1 MKKIDR
7 IIAALPRNSEHRLN
21 ALFILVHLA
30 KGEAVH
36 RYTGWGSGW
45 RSLHDA
51 TGVKT
56 AMGVLTDAEVKF
68 DRGND
73 APRGGVMGDYIKL
86 PRRMLSAVPVFEG
99 LISQIREDRG
109 Y

>member
-7 IIAALPRNSEHRLN
+7 IIAALPRNTEHRLN
-21 ALFILVHLA
+21 ALFVLIHLA

-56 AMGVLTDAEVKF
+56 AMGVLTNAEVKF
-68 DRGND
+68 DLGND
-73 APRGGVMGDYIKL
+73 APRGGSLGDFVKL
-86 PRRMLSAVPVFEG
+86 SRRMPSAVPVFEG
-99 LISQIREDRG
+99 LIAEIRTARG

>member
-7 IIAALPRNSEHRLN
+7 IIAALPRNTEHRLN
-21 ALFILVHLA
+21 ALFVLVRLA
-30 KGEAVH
+30 NGEAVH

-68 DRGND
+68 DLGND
-73 APRGGVMGDYIKL
+73 APRGGELGDFIKL
-86 PRRMLSAVPVFEG
+86 TRRIPSAIPALEA
-99 LISQIREDRG
+99 LQAQISAERG